1 MLIGYA
7 RVSTSDQET
16 SLQLDALKRAGVT
29 RIYQEKTSSVGARL
43 ELHRALREMSPGD
56 VLVVWKL
63 DRLARSL
70 LDLLALLERIADAG
84 CAFRSLTE
92 PVDTSTPMGIFM
104 LQVLGAV
111 AQLERSMIRER
122 SIAGQVAAI
131 NRGVKIGRPKSLTD
145 EQEKIVLEMWRDG
158 HSMKSLSRHFAVHM
172 TAIRRVVYRV
182 TNPDHPWLHP
192 KRPVIGKY
200 LDGV

>member
-1 MLIGYA
+1 MLVGYA
-7 RVSTSDQET
+7 RVSTIDQET
-16 SLQLDALKRAGVT
+16 SLQLDALRAAGVH
-29 RIYQEKTSSVGARL
+29 RIYQEKTSSVGSRP
-43 ELHRALREMSPGD
+43 ELQRALREMLPGD

-70 LDLLALLERIADAG
+70 MDLLSLLDKLAGLG

-92 PVDTSTPMGIFM
+92 PVDTSTPMGVFM

-131 NRGVKIGRPKSLTD
+131 NRGVKIGRPKSLSD
-145 EQEKIVLEMWRDG
+145 EQEEKVLDMWRGG
-158 HSMKSLSRHFAVHM
+158 HSMKALSRHFGVHM

-182 TNPDHPWLHP
+182 TNPDHPWLKP

-200 LDGV
+200 LE

>member
-1 MLIGYA
+1 MLVGYA
-7 RVSTSDQET
+7 RVSTIDQET
-16 SLQLDALKRAGVT
+16 SLQLDALRAAGVH
-29 RIYQEKTSSVGARL
+29 RIYQEKTSSVGARPQLHLALL
-43 ELHRALREMSPGD
+43 EMCPGD

-70 LDLLALLERIADAG
+70 MDLLKILDQVASVG

-122 SIAGQVAAI
+122 SIAGQVSAI
-131 NRGVKIGRPKSLTD
+131 NRGVKIGRPKSLSD
-145 EQEKIVLEMWRDG
+145 EQENKVLAMWRDG
-158 HSMKSLSRHFAVHM
+158 HSMKSLSRLFGVHM

-182 TNPDHPWLHP
+182 TNPEHPWLQP

-200 LDGV
+200 LK

>member
-1 MLIGYA
+1 M
-7 RVSTSDQET
+7 
-16 SLQLDALKRAGVT
+16 
-29 RIYQEKTSSVGARL
+29 
-43 ELHRALREMSPGD
+43 
-56 VLVVWKL
+56 
-63 DRLARSL
+63 
-70 LDLLALLERIADAG
+70 DLLALLERISSAG

-131 NRGVKIGRPKSLTD
+131 KRGVKIGRPTSLTD
-145 EQEKIVLEMWRDG
+145 AQEKKVLQMWRDG
-158 HSMKSLSRHFAVHM
+158 HSMKSLSRHFGVHM

-182 TNPDHPWLHP
+182 TNPDHPWLQP